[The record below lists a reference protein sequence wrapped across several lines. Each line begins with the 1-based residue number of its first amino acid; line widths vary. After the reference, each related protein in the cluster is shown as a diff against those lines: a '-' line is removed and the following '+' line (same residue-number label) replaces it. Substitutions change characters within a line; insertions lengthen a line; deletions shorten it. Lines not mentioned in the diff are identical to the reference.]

1 MSLKA
6 MIKGWLGEVQVSI
19 AKKLF
24 LDSKL
29 YTDVNNV
36 TITTT
41 NGTTQIDHIIASPY
55 GIFVVETKN
64 MEGWIF
70 GDEKNSQW
78 TQSLYGKKYKFQN
91 PLHQNYRH
99 IKALSEFL
107 GIGEDKFHSL
117 VMFTSDCTFKTAL
130 PANVMNHGYIPYIKS
145 KTNILFSPQEVQNI
159 ITTIKTGMLQK
170 TWETTKKHVTDLKER
185 FESTTIC
192 PRCSSE
198 LILRTVK
205 SGTKAGSS
213 FFGCSKYPSCRYTK
227 SVHG

>member
-1 MSLKA
+1 MTSRNLPVAVVTDSITSLRLL
-6 MIKGWLGEVQVSI
+6 ILGR
-19 AKKLF
+19 F
-24 LDSKL
+24 R
-29 YTDVNNV
+29 
-36 TITTT
+36 
-41 NGTTQIDHIIASPY
+41 
-55 GIFVVETKN
+55 
-64 MEGWIF
+64 
-70 GDEKNSQW
+70 
-78 TQSLYGKKYKFQN
+78 QN
-91 PLHQNYRH
+91 AGR
-99 IKALSEFL
+99 
-107 GIGEDKFHSL
+107 FHSGTAVAFMSVRL
-117 VMFTSDCTFKTAL
+117 VGFAGICTFKTAL

-192 PRCSSE
+192 LRCSSE